1 MSTGG
6 GKSVD
11 GIEESWCKYVSPL
24 VTVKVGVAQTSQLAL
39 PLVGSVLI
47 SHKSMHSCSSNSRAW
62 H

>member
-11 GIEESWCKYVSPL
+11 GIEESWCKYVTSPL
-24 VTVKVGVAQTSQLAL
+24 LTVKVGVAQTSQLAL

-47 SHKSMHSCSSNSRAW
+47 SHKSMRS
-62 H
+62 